1 MIVRAACVQ
10 LNAGT
15 ELGPNLEAAADGIRR
30 ARDAGATLIATPECT
45 GFIAMGRAAV
55 LARAR
60 TEAEHPGLPLFAGLA
75 RETGATLLIG
85 SLAIAVGDGLVAN
98 RSFLFGPDGA
108 ILARYD
114 KIHMFDVDLA
124 GGESYRESASFRA
137 GGEGLVAE
145 LPDGARLGMTICYDL
160 RFPQLH
166 RALAKEGAEILSVP
180 AAFTWK
186 TGSAHWHVLLRARA
200 IEAGAFVIAPAQT
213 GTHDQGRR
221 TWGHSLIVDPWG
233 TVLADA
239 GEPANA
245 VVTADLDLDRV
256 AEARAAIPALR
267 HDRPFTV
274 RTVPL
279 RTAAAA
285 S

>member
-60 TEAEHPGLPLFAGLA
+60 TEAEHPGLPLFADLA

-85 SLAIAVGDGLVAN
+85 SLAIAVGDGMVAN
-98 RSFLFGPDGA
+98 RSILFGPDGA

-137 GGEGLVAE
+137 GSEGIVAE
-145 LPDGARLGMTICYDL
+145 LPDGPRLGMTVCYDL

-166 RALAKEGAEILSVP
+166 RALAKEGAAILSIP

-239 GEPANA
+239 GEPAGI

-279 RTAAAA
+279 QTAAAA